1 MPIRQEMRPKKAKYI
16 NSFDGSIVLMKFST
30 TVSAGMGTYLAATE
44 DTMIKAK
51 TDDQIIILVKCFIIS
66 FPMSVLV
73 CLIEDSSQPAKH
85 CRRQNPRGMRSLFRF
100 MSTKQP

>member
-51 TDDQIIILVKCFIIS
+51 TDDQMIILEKCFIIS

-73 CLIEDSSQPAKH
+73 WLIEEPRSDRKKFCLI
-85 CRRQNPRGMRSLFRF
+85 
-100 MSTKQP
+100 